1 MPSSFH
7 SPNFSPGFP
16 EQGYGLQCANSLRSH
31 GRIRAGVVSL
41 TGLLFMYTFSR
52 CREACLQLHEDAKNL
67 LKHQLNQEHEEIV
80 RALKYVPQ
88 ENNYSLHIWRV
99 FNTVLFTNTD
109 TVLGFVSWKKKTC
122 KNKTK
127 KQAKHT
133 IEWSDQ
139 KNQRRKVFFFAH
151 CRKELEDNGEELLR
165 IKECYVQLSE
175 ESRVL
180 EQRLKEEFDNE
191 KDTLLAEVTIV
202 NNVRT
207 LCTTYAYTR
216 HQHDRVV
223 GSK

>member
-1 MPSSFH
+1 M
-7 SPNFSPGFP
+7 
-16 EQGYGLQCANSLRSH
+16 
-31 GRIRAGVVSL
+31 
-41 TGLLFMYTFSR
+41 
-52 CREACLQLHEDAKNL
+52 
-67 LKHQLNQEHEEIV
+67 
-80 RALKYVPQ
+80 
-88 ENNYSLHIWRV
+88 
-99 FNTVLFTNTD
+99 
-109 TVLGFVSWKKKTC
+109 
-122 KNKTK
+122 
-127 KQAKHT
+127 
-133 IEWSDQ
+133 
-139 KNQRRKVFFFAH
+139 FFFAH

>member
-1 MPSSFH
+1 M
-7 SPNFSPGFP
+7 
-16 EQGYGLQCANSLRSH
+16 
-31 GRIRAGVVSL
+31 
-41 TGLLFMYTFSR
+41 
-52 CREACLQLHEDAKNL
+52 
-67 LKHQLNQEHEEIV
+67 
-80 RALKYVPQ
+80 
-88 ENNYSLHIWRV
+88 
-99 FNTVLFTNTD
+99 
-109 TVLGFVSWKKKTC
+109 
-122 KNKTK
+122 
-127 KQAKHT
+127 
-133 IEWSDQ
+133 
-139 KNQRRKVFFFAH
+139 FFFAH

-207 LCTTYAYTR
+207 LYTTYAHTR

>member
-1 MPSSFH
+1 MDRKS
-7 SPNFSPGFP
+7 
-16 EQGYGLQCANSLRSH
+16 YDRRKKLLQTPCSH
-31 GRIRAGVVSL
+31 GRIRAGVLSL
-41 TGLLFMYTFSR
+41 TGLVFVYIFSR

-88 ENNYSLHIWRV
+88 ENNYLAFTFEGYLTLCSSR
-99 FNTVLFTNTD
+99 TRTLFKET
-109 TVLGFVSWKKKTC
+109 
-122 KNKTK
+122 NKTYNWTK
-127 KQAKHT
+127 
-133 IEWSDQ
+133 ESNQ
-139 KNQRRKVFFFAH
+139 KNRRRKVFFFVH

-180 EQRLKEEFDNE
+180 EQRLKEEFDKE

-207 LCTTYAYTR
+207 LYTTYAYTR
-216 HQHDRVV
+216 HQHDRVF